1 MRDGDR
7 AFDDAVCLLERPD
20 DVDAGLAG
28 ASPDALR
35 SLRSVA
41 AFPFATG
48 RIRKITDVTRPI
60 LPGAS
65 RWPELDAFTRFWRAK
80 APPGG
85 LPPKSAMDPIEM
97 WRWLGYLSIVEVVDG
112 GADYRVRLHGPQVA
126 AAAGIDLTGRNVS
139 HYPGERR
146 VAMRESYQLAVE
158 SRAPCYSSIILR
170 PSDRPRLVIWERLFG
185 ECRAEAEG
193 HGMLVRV
200 IDDPKIDWW

>member
-1 MRDGDR
+1 M
-7 AFDDAVCLLERPD
+7 
-20 DVDAGLAG
+20 
-28 ASPDALR
+28 
-35 SLRSVA
+35 
-41 AFPFATG
+41 
-48 RIRKITDVTRPI
+48 TRPI

-97 WRWLGYLSIVEVVDG
+97 RRWLGHLSIVEVVDG
-112 GADYRVRLHGPQVA
+112 GADYRVRLHGTKVA

-146 VAMRESYQLAVE
+146 VAMHESYQLAVE

-170 PSDRPRLVIWERLFG
+170 PGDRPQLVIWERLLLPLAENTGSDRVGFVITLGYRLVTDRPLG
-185 ECRAEAEG
+185 EYRAEAEG